1 MKSLINKISLFL
13 FALLLVSCQDETG
26 LTQSGRYGFAQF
38 KMLKESSIASRD
50 IVTDDE
56 LDRMFDAK
64 KIQLTMSIDGKA
76 ITQSLELHAFDEE
89 TAEFGLRSEKIE
101 LLEGEY
107 TISSFRLFDANDVS
121 IYTSSVTGDD
131 SEFIVKPL
139 ILNEKVLPVIAKERG
154 HIKFLFTKEEEEL
167 SRATG
172 LEENIDFAQ
181 VKYASVELVNPR
193 NFTEKIVLDSVDLK
207 TQMAPDEAQILRL
220 SLISTGTHMMPAGQW
235 KVNSVTFRDRYGKA
249 ITSSSYKPAEEIYEV
264 KDNQTQEIHVKVGI
278 NMEAAYIKDY
288 QALKAIWEA
297 LDGKNWSYAGQIYP
311 RGVNWNFNREID
323 LWGNQ
328 PGVKLHPNGRVSSI
342 NISEFGFRGAMPE
355 ELGDL
360 TELLELYL
368 GTHNDINGYAF
379 NPDPAVVRIEGS
391 AVNGNW
397 EQQRQLV
404 TKYDVE
410 QRLKAITASAISPY
424 MRAAYWH
431 AGKEIPGG
439 LIHNEKEF
447 ESLLKSG
454 ADIYKGYASD
464 APQARR
470 NQTRADVSNGTICNG
485 LTSLPAS
492 IGNLKS
498 LQLLYI
504 ANGLL
509 ETLPQE
515 LANCEEL
522 VDLEV
527 YNCTRMTSVPRVITD
542 LPNLVSLNLSENKQ
556 IPSADMVAFYRE
568 LGLAE
573 KARIDA
579 ALASGQTAEQGA
591 RIQLL
596 YNVNNSMEELP
607 AEIGHMYKIG
617 LMMFSNNKI
626 SKIHAMPDIAP
637 VQLFLDN
644 NQITEVPDNFVD
656 TRDMESIVFNNN
668 QITKLPNLFSK
679 DHVAPISSVSFAYN
693 KIDGLSVSDEEF
705 GGVYTKVLDLSNNNF
720 TTFPTALYKAGSL
733 IETLNLAV
741 NRLTEIPEGALSH
754 KSAAQTVTIDLHTN
768 RLSKL
773 PNDFN
778 AENLPFVFGVDLSFN
793 RFSEVPVGPMNS
805 ASLTVY
811 VLRGQR
817 DEQGNRCLKTWLNN
831 IATHKGLRGYFIG
844 SNDIRQVKDELSY
857 LIYNLDI
864 SDNPNIQIDMSDVCP
879 YIQAGMYNLYYD
891 RTQDIRNCPILG
903 IEN

>member
-13 FALLLVSCQDETG
+13 IAILLVGCQDETG
-26 LTQSGRYGFAQF
+26 LTQSGNYGFAQF
-38 KMLKESSIASRD
+38 KLLKESSLASRD
-50 IVTDDE
+50 IATDDE
-56 LDRMFDAK
+56 LERMFDAK
-64 KIQLTMSIDGKA
+64 KIQITMSIDGKA
-76 ITQSLELHAFDEE
+76 ITQSLELNAFDEE
-89 TAEFGLRSEKIE
+89 TAEFGLRSEKVE
-101 LLEGEY
+101 LLAGEY
-107 TISSFRLFDANDVS
+107 SVSSFRLFDANDLL
-121 IYTSSVTGDD
+121 IYTSSVSGDD
-131 SEFIVKPL
+131 SEFLVKPL
-139 ILNEKVLPVIAKERG
+139 ILNEKTLPVIAKERG
-154 HIKFLFTKEEEEL
+154 HIKFLFTKETEEL
-167 SRATG
+167 SRAAD
-172 LEENIDFAQ
+172 LEENIDFIK
-181 VKYASVELVNPR
+181 VSYAAVELENPK
-193 NFTEKIVLDSVDLK
+193 NFTEKIVLDSVALK
-207 TQMAPDEAQILRL
+207 AEMVYDEVDNLRYRL
-220 SLISTGTHMMPAGQW
+220 TSTNTHLIPAGEW
-235 KVNSVTFRDRYGKA
+235 KVNTVTFKDRYGKNVA
-249 ITSSSYKPAEEIYEV
+249 SPYKPATEIYEIE
-264 KDNQTQEIHVKVGI
+264 DNQTQELHVKVGV

-288 QALKAIWEA
+288 QALKAIWDA

-311 RGVNWNFNREID
+311 RGANWDFNREID
-323 LWGNQ
+323 LWGSQ
-328 PGVKLHPNGRVSSI
+328 PGVKLHPNGRVASL
-342 NISEFGFRGAMPE
+342 NISEFGFRGDMPE
-355 ELGDL
+355 ELGNL

-379 NPDPAVVRIEGS
+379 NPDPALVRIEGS
-391 AVNGNW
+391 AINGNW

-410 QRLKAITASAISPY
+410 KHLKTLTAQSISPY

-431 AGKEIPGG
+431 AGREIPGG
-439 LIHNEKEF
+439 LIHNEKDF
-447 ESLLKSG
+447 EALLKSG
-454 ADIYKGYASD
+454 NDIYKGYASD
-464 APQARR
+464 APQVKR

-522 VDLEV
+522 VDLEI
-527 YNCTRMTSVPRVITD
+527 YNCTRMLTVPRVITE

-579 ALASGQTAEQGA
+579 AVANGLTEEQGA

-607 AEIGHMYKIG
+607 VEIGYMYKIG

-626 SKIHAMPDIAP
+626 SKIYSMPNIAP
-637 VQLFLDN
+637 VQLILDG

-656 TRDMESIVFNNN
+656 TRDMESIIFNNN

-679 DHVAPISSVSFAYN
+679 DHIAPISSVSFAYN

-705 GGVYTKVLDLSNNNF
+705 GGVYTKVLDLSNNKL
-720 TTFPTALYKAGSL
+720 TTFPSALYKSGSL

-741 NRLTEIPEGALSH
+741 NGLTEIPEGALSYPTASH
-754 KSAAQTVTIDLHTN
+754 TVSIDLHTN

-773 PNDFN
+773 PRDFN
-778 AENLPFVFGVDLSFN
+778 AENFPFLFGVDLSFN
-793 RFSEVPVGPMNS
+793 SFSEVPVGPLNC
-805 ASLTVY
+805 ASLTIY
-811 VLRGQR
+811 VMRSQR
-817 DEQGNRCLKTWLNN
+817 DEDGNRCLKTWLNN
-831 IATHKGLRGYFIG
+831 IKTHKGLRGYFIG
-844 SNDIRQVKDELSY
+844 SNDIRLVKDELSY
-857 LIYNLDI
+857 LIYNFDI
-864 SDNPNIQIDMSDVCP
+864 SDNPNIQIDLSDVCP